1 MTVPAAGSERGQASV
16 ELIAIVPALVALA
29 ILAAQLA
36 VAGWSLWSAADA
48 ARAGARAAAA
58 GGDAAAAARSALPSP
73 LRNGAAVSNGRGVEV
88 RVPIPSLIPGIGG
101 PAASAR
107 SSLPD
112 GHDG

>member
-1 MTVPAAGSERGQASV
+1 MTATIPRSARGQASV

-58 GGDAAAAARSALPSP
+58 GGDAAAAARSALPPP
-73 LRNGAAVSNGRGVEV
+73 LRTAADVTPGRGVEV
-88 RVPIPSLIPGIGG
+88 RVSVPPLVPGL
-101 PAASAR
+101 PALPVTAR
-107 SSLPD
+107 SALPGAGD
-112 GHDG
+112 G